1 MNLSGSSFTCLFLD
15 SLYVSPAQSLDFASE
30 LEVTADLVVGQDAEA
45 VDYGSRLPDGLH
57 NLIRIK
63 IHVG

>member
-1 MNLSGSSFTCLFLD
+1 LSGFARLLLD
-15 SLYVSPAQSLDFASE
+15 SLYMSAAEAFDLASE

-45 VDYGSRLPDGLH
+45 INNCCGLADGLH

-63 IHVG
+63 VEV